1 MTKAEQETSALMS
14 TATETPATTV
24 QAVEA
29 AHVLQTY
36 KRQPVVLVRGEGVW
50 LIGDDGRRYLDL
62 LSGIGVNVLGHG
74 HPALVAAVREQ
85 VGELVHTSNLFF
97 HPWQGP
103 LAEKL
108 TRASGLERAF
118 FCNSGAEAVEGC
130 LKFARRFWYTAGT
143 PRPQFIAFERGFSGR
158 TMGALST
165 TWDEHYRTPFGPL
178 VPEVRFV
185 SNDDP
190 DDLLSAVSEQTAAI
204 LAEPIQGEGGV
215 RPLPPQ
221 IVAAINKACGSTGAL
236 YIADEVQ
243 SGLGRTGH
251 LFHFEALGLCP
262 DLISVGKALG
272 AGVPIGAVLV
282 SKRVAASISAGDHG
296 TTYGGNPLA
305 CRAALA
311 VMDTL
316 EQGLLEHVR
325 RVGPIFA
332 AGLKELASRHAM
344 VVDVRGAGLMQG
356 LVLDRDAAP
365 VVPAALERGLIVNR
379 TAERVVRMLPP
390 YIISEAEIA
399 EALSRLDAA
408 LTAVQGA

>member
-1 MTKAEQETSALMS
+1 MS
-14 TATETPATTV
+14 TTASEPIATTV

-36 KRQPVVLVRGEGVW
+36 KRQPVVFVRGEGVW
-50 LIGDDGRRYLDL
+50 LIADDGTRYLDL

-85 VGELVHTSNLFF
+85 VGELVHTSNLFY
-97 HPWQGP
+97 HPYQGA

-108 TRASGLERAF
+108 TRASGLPRAF

-130 LKFARRFWYTAGT
+130 LKFARRFWYTAGR
-143 PRPQFIAFERGFSGR
+143 PRTQFIAFERGFSGR

-165 TWDEHYRTPFGPL
+165 TWDAHYREPFGPL

-190 DDLLSAVSEQTAAI
+190 DDLLAAVSDDTAAI

-215 RPLPPQ
+215 RPLPPR
-221 IVAAINKACGSTGAL
+221 IVAAINKACAQTGAL

-243 SGLGRTGH
+243 SGLGRTGR

-272 AGVPIGAVLV
+272 GGIPIGAVLV
-282 SKRVAASISAGDHG
+282 SERVAATISAGDHG

-305 CRAALA
+305 CRAGLA
-311 VMDTL
+311 VMETL
-316 EQGLLEHVR
+316 EGGLLEHVR
-325 RVGPIFA
+325 TVGPVLERALKAMA
-332 AGLKELASRHAM
+332 ARHPM
-344 VVDVRGAGLMQG
+344 VVEVRGANLMQG
-356 LVLDRDAAP
+356 VVLDRDAAP

-379 TAERVVRMLPP
+379 TAEKVVRLLPP
-390 YIISEAEIA
+390 YVISEAEIH
-399 EALSRLDAA
+399 EAVARLDAA

>member
-1 MTKAEQETSALMS
+1 MS
-14 TATETPATTV
+14 TATESPATTV

-36 KRQPVVLVRGEGVW
+36 KRQPVVFVRGEGVW
-50 LIGDDGRRYLDL
+50 LVADDGKRYLDL
-62 LSGIGVNVLGHG
+62 LSGIGVNVLGHA
-74 HPALVAAVREQ
+74 HPALVSAVREQ

-97 HPWQGP
+97 HPYQGP
-103 LAEKL
+103 LAARL
-108 TRASGLERAF
+108 TAASGLDRAF

-143 PRPQFIAFERGFSGR
+143 PRRQFIAFERGFSGR

-165 TWDEHYRTPFGPL
+165 TWDEHYRLPFGPL
-178 VPEVRFV
+178 LPEVRFV
-185 SNDDP
+185 SNEDP
-190 DDLLSAVSEQTAAI
+190 ADLLAAVSEDTAAI
-204 LAEPIQGEGGV
+204 IAEPIQGEGGV

-221 IVAAINKACGSTGAL
+221 IVAAINTACARTGAL

-251 LFHFEALGLCP
+251 LFAFEALGLCP

-282 SKRVAASISAGDHG
+282 SSRVAASISAGDHG

-316 EQGLLEHVR
+316 EHGLLDHVR
-325 RVGPIFA
+325 RVGPVFA
-332 AGLKELASRHAM
+332 DGLRALARKHPM
-344 VVDVRGAGLMQG
+344 VVEVRGAGLMQG
-356 LVLDRDAAP
+356 LVLDRDATP

-390 YIISEAEIA
+390 YIITEAEIA
-399 EALSRLDAA
+399 EALLRLDAA
-408 LTAVQGA
+408 LSAVEGA

>member
-1 MTKAEQETSALMS
+1 MS
-14 TATETPATTV
+14 TTATESTAATV

-36 KRQPVVLVRGEGVW
+36 KRQPVVFVRGEGVW
-50 LIGDDGRRYLDL
+50 LHAEDGTRYLDL
-62 LSGIGVNVLGHG
+62 LSGIGVNVLGHS
-74 HPALVAAVREQ
+74 HPALVDAVRDQ
-85 VGELVHTSNLFF
+85 VGTLVHTSNLFF
-97 HPWQGP
+97 HPFQGP
-103 LAEKL
+103 LADRL
-108 TRASGLERAF
+108 TKASGLPRAF

-130 LKFARRFWYTAGT
+130 LKFARRFWYTAGA
-143 PRPQFIAFERGFSGR
+143 PRPEFIAFERGFSGR

-165 TWDEHYRTPFGPL
+165 TWDAHYRDPFGPL

-185 SNDDP
+185 SNEDP
-190 DDLLSAVSEQTAAI
+190 AELLAAASDRTAAI
-204 LAEPIQGEGGV
+204 IAEPIQGEGGV

-221 IVAAINKACGSTGAL
+221 IDAAINDVCARTGAL

-251 LFHFEALGLCP
+251 MFHHTALGLRP

-272 AGVPIGAVLV
+272 SGVPIGAVLV
-282 SKRVAASISAGDHG
+282 SARVAAAVSAGDHG

-311 VMDTL
+311 VLETL
-316 EQGLLEHVR
+316 DGGLLEHVR

-332 AGLKELASRHAM
+332 AALRGLAPKHPMIVE
-344 VVDVRGAGLMQG
+344 VRGAGLMQG

-379 TAERVVRMLPP
+379 TAENVVRMLPP
-390 YIISEAEIA
+390 YVITEAEIA
-399 EALSRLDAA
+399 EAITRLDAA
-408 LTAVQGA
+408 LTAVEGA

>member
-1 MTKAEQETSALMS
+1 MS
-14 TATETPATTV
+14 TATESPATTV

-36 KRQPVVLVRGEGVW
+36 KRQPVVFVRGEGVW
-50 LIGDDGRRYLDL
+50 LVADDGKRYLDM
-62 LSGIGVNVLGHG
+62 LSGIGVNVLGHA

-97 HPWQGP
+97 HPFQGP
-103 LAEKL
+103 LAERL

-143 PRPQFIAFERGFSGR
+143 PRTQFIAFERGFSGR

-185 SNDDP
+185 SNEDP
-190 DDLLSAVSEQTAAI
+190 ADLLSAVSDQTAAI
-204 LAEPIQGEGGV
+204 IAEPIQGEGGV
-215 RPLPPQ
+215 RPLPPA
-221 IVAAINKACGSTGAL
+221 IVAAINTACSRTGAL

-243 SGLGRTGH
+243 SGLGRTGQM
-251 LFHFEALGLCP
+251 FHFQTLGLHP
-262 DLISVGKALG
+262 DLISIGKALG
-272 AGVPIGAVLV
+272 AGVPIGAALV
-282 SKRVAASISAGDHG
+282 SSRVAASISAGDHG
-296 TTYGGNPLA
+296 TTYGGNALA
-305 CRAALA
+305 CRAALT
-311 VMDTL
+311 VLDEL
-316 EQGLLEHVR
+316 DGGLLAHVG
-325 RVGPIFA
+325 RVGPILA
-332 AGLKELASRHAM
+332 DGLRALARKHPM
-344 VVDVRGAGLMQG
+344 IVEVRGAGLMQG

-379 TAERVVRMLPP
+379 TAERVVRLLPP
-390 YIISEAEIA
+390 YVITDAEIT

-408 LTAVQGA
+408 LTAVEGA

>member
-1 MTKAEQETSALMS
+1 MS
-14 TATETPATTV
+14 ITTDSPATTI
-24 QAVEA
+24 QATEA

-36 KRQPVVLVRGEGVW
+36 KRQPVVFVRGEGVW
-50 LIGDDGRRYLDL
+50 LVADDGSRYLDL
-62 LSGIGVNVLGHG
+62 LSGIGVNVLGHA
-74 HPALVAAVREQ
+74 HPALLAAVREQ

-97 HPWQGP
+97 HPFQGP
-103 LAEKL
+103 LAARL

-118 FCNSGAEAVEGC
+118 FCNSGAEAVEAC

-143 PRPQFIAFERGFSGR
+143 PRTRFIAFERGFSGR

-190 DDLLSAVSEQTAAI
+190 DDLLSAVSDQTAAI
-204 LAEPIQGEGGV
+204 IAEPIQGEGGV

-221 IVAAINKACGSTGAL
+221 IVSAIDKACGASGAL

-251 LFHFEALGLCP
+251 MFHFKALGLTP
-262 DLISVGKALG
+262 DLVSVGKALG
-272 AGVPIGAVLV
+272 AGVPIGAALV
-282 SKRVAASISAGDHG
+282 SSRVAASISAGDHG

-311 VMDTL
+311 VLDTL
-316 EQGLLEHVR
+316 EHGLLDHVR
-325 RVGPIFA
+325 RVGQVFA
-332 AGLKELASRHAM
+332 DGLHALARKHPM
-344 VVDVRGAGLMQG
+344 VVEVRGAGLMQG
-356 LVLDRDAAP
+356 LVLDRDATP

-390 YIISEAEIA
+390 YVISESEIA

-408 LTAVQGA
+408 LTAAQGA

>member
-1 MTKAEQETSALMS
+1 MS
-14 TATETPATTV
+14 TTATTAPATTV

-36 KRQPVVLVRGEGVW
+36 KRQPVVFVRGEGVW
-50 LIGDDGRRYLDL
+50 LVDDNGRRYLDF

-74 HPALVAAVREQ
+74 HPALVGAVRDQ
-85 VGELVHTSNLFF
+85 VATLVHTSNLFF
-97 HPWQGP
+97 HPYQAP
-103 LAEKL
+103 LAERL
-108 TRASGLERAF
+108 TKASGLARAF

-130 LKFARRFWYTAGT
+130 LKFARRFWYSAGT

-165 TWDEHYRTPFGPL
+165 TWDAHYRDPFGPL
-178 VPEVRFV
+178 VPDVRFV
-185 SNDDP
+185 SNEDP
-190 DDLLSAVSEQTAAI
+190 ADLLAAVSDGTAAI
-204 LAEPIQGEGGV
+204 IGEPIQGEGGV

-221 IVAAINKACGSTGAL
+221 IVAAIGEACSRTGAL

-251 LFHFEALGLCP
+251 MFHFQALGLRP
-262 DLISVGKALG
+262 DLIAVGKALG
-272 AGVPIGAVLV
+272 AGVPIGAVLL
-282 SKRVAASISAGDHG
+282 SERVAGSISAGDHG

-311 VMDTL
+311 VMDAL
-316 EQGLLEHVR
+316 EQGLLDHVR
-325 RVGPIFA
+325 TVGPLLEQ
-332 AGLKELASRHAM
+332 GLRALAQKHPM
-344 VVDVRGAGLMQG
+344 VVEVRGAGLMQG

-379 TAERVVRMLPP
+379 TAERVVRLLPP
-390 YIISEAEIA
+390 YVITESEIA
-399 EALSRLDAA
+399 EGLTRLDAA

>member
-1 MTKAEQETSALMS
+1 MS
-14 TATETPATTV
+14 TATESPATTV

-36 KRQPVVLVRGEGVW
+36 KRQPVVFVRGEGVW
-50 LIGDDGRRYLDL
+50 LVADDGKRYLDL
-62 LSGIGVNVLGHG
+62 LSGIGVNVLGHA
-74 HPALVAAVREQ
+74 HPALVAAVRAQ

-97 HPWQGP
+97 HPYQGP
-103 LAEKL
+103 LAERL
-108 TRASGLERAF
+108 TAASGLERAF
-118 FCNSGAEAVEGC
+118 LCNSGAEAVEGC

-143 PRPQFIAFERGFSGR
+143 PRTQFIAFERGFSGR

-165 TWDEHYRTPFGPL
+165 TWDEHYRLPFGPL
-178 VPEVRFV
+178 LPEVRFV
-185 SNDDP
+185 SNEDP
-190 DDLLSAVSEQTAAI
+190 ADLLAAVSDDTAAI
-204 LAEPIQGEGGV
+204 IAEPIQGEGGV

-221 IVAAINKACGSTGAL
+221 IVAAINTACARTGAL

-251 LFHFEALGLCP
+251 MFAFEALGLCP

-272 AGVPIGAVLV
+272 GGVPIGAVLV
-282 SKRVAASISAGDHG
+282 SSRVAASISAGDHG

-316 EQGLLEHVR
+316 DHGLLDHVR
-325 RVGPIFA
+325 RVGPVFA
-332 AGLKELASRHAM
+332 EGLRALAQKHPM
-344 VVDVRGAGLMQG
+344 VVEVRGAGLMQG
-356 LVLDRDAAP
+356 LVLDRDATP

-390 YIISEAEIA
+390 YVISDAEIV

-408 LTAVQGA
+408 LSAVEGA

>member
-1 MTKAEQETSALMS
+1 MS
-14 TATETPATTV
+14 TAAGSPTTTV
-24 QAVEA
+24 QAAEA

-50 LIGDDGRRYLDL
+50 LIADDGTRYLDL
-62 LSGIGVNVLGHG
+62 LSGIGVNVLGHA

-85 VGELVHTSNLFF
+85 VGVLVHTSNLFF
-97 HPWQGP
+97 HPYQAP
-103 LAEKL
+103 LAARL
-108 TRASGLERAF
+108 TKASGLERAF

-143 PRPQFIAFERGFSGR
+143 PRRQFVAFERGFSGR

-165 TWDEHYRTPFGPL
+165 TWDEHYRLPFEPL
-178 VPEVRFV
+178 LPEVRFV
-185 SNDDP
+185 SNEDP
-190 DDLLSAVSEQTAAI
+190 DDLLAAVSTDTAAI
-204 LAEPIQGEGGV
+204 IAEPIQGEGGV

-221 IVAAINKACGSTGAL
+221 IVAAITRACSDTGAL

-251 LFHFEALGLCP
+251 LFHSAALGLRP

-282 SKRVAASISAGDHG
+282 SSRVAASISAGDHG
-296 TTYGGNPLA
+296 TTYGGNALA

-311 VMDTL
+311 VLDTL
-316 EQGLLEHVR
+316 EDGLLDHVR
-325 RVGPIFA
+325 RVGPVFA
-332 AGLKELASRHAM
+332 EGLRGLARKHPM
-344 VVDVRGAGLMQG
+344 VVEVRGAGLMQG

-390 YIISEAEIA
+390 YVITEPEIA

-408 LTAVQGA
+408 LGAVEGA

>member
-1 MTKAEQETSALMS
+1 MTT
-14 TATETPATTV
+14 TTPAPSAV
-24 QAVEA
+24 QTLEA

-36 KRQPVVLVRGEGVW
+36 KRQPVVFVRGEGVW
-50 LIGDDGRRYLDL
+50 LVADDGTRYLDL
-62 LSGIGVNVLGHG
+62 LSGIGVNVLGHA
-74 HPALVAAVREQ
+74 HPALVSAVREQ
-85 VGELVHTSNLFF
+85 VGTLVHTSNLFF
-97 HPWQGP
+97 HPFQGQ
-103 LAEKL
+103 LAAAL
-108 TRASGLERAF
+108 THASGLERAF

-130 LKFARRFWYTAGT
+130 LKFARRYWYTQGA
-143 PRPQFIAFERGFSGR
+143 PRRQFIAFERGFSGR

-165 TWDEHYRTPFGPL
+165 TWDAHYREPFGPL

-185 SNDDP
+185 SNEDP
-190 DDLLSAVSEQTAAI
+190 ADLRAAVSEQTAAI
-204 LAEPIQGEGGV
+204 IAEPIQGEGGV

-221 IVAAINKACGSTGAL
+221 IVAAINEVCASTGAL

-251 LFHFEALGLCP
+251 MFHSSALGLTP

-282 SKRVAASISAGDHG
+282 SSRVATAIAAGDHG

-305 CRAALA
+305 CRAGLA
-311 VMDTL
+311 VMETL
-316 EQGLLEHVR
+316 QNGLLDHVR
-325 RVGPIFA
+325 RVGPVFA
-332 AGLKELASRHAM
+332 DGLRALAARHPM
-344 VVDVRGAGLMQG
+344 VTEVRGAGLMQG

-390 YIISEAEIA
+390 YVITESEIA
-399 EALSRLDAA
+399 EALTRLDAA
-408 LTAVQGA
+408 LTAVEGA

>member
-1 MTKAEQETSALMS
+1 MS
-14 TATETPATTV
+14 TATESPTTID
-24 QAVEA
+24 AVEA

-36 KRQPVVLVRGEGVW
+36 KRQPVVFVRGEGVW
-50 LIGDDGRRYLDL
+50 LVADDGRRYLDM
-62 LSGIGVNVLGHG
+62 LSGIGVNVLGHA
-74 HPALVAAVREQ
+74 HPALVAAVRDQ
-85 VGELVHTSNLFF
+85 VGQLIHTSNLFF
-97 HPWQGP
+97 HPFQGP
-103 LAEKL
+103 LAARL
-108 TRASGLERAF
+108 TRASGLDRAF

-190 DDLLSAVSEQTAAI
+190 DDLLAAVSDRTAAI
-204 LAEPIQGEGGV
+204 IGEPIQGEGGV
-215 RPLPPQ
+215 RPLPPH
-221 IVAAINKACGSTGAL
+221 IVDAINKACASTGAL

-251 LFHFEALGLCP
+251 MFHSAALGLCP
-262 DLISVGKALG
+262 DLIAVGKALG
-272 AGVPIGAVLV
+272 GGLPIGAVLV
-282 SKRVAASISAGDHG
+282 SARVAAAISAGDHG

-311 VMDTL
+311 VLETL
-316 EQGLLEHVR
+316 DNGLLDHVR
-325 RVGPIFA
+325 QVGPVFA
-332 AGLKELASRHAM
+332 DGLRALAAKHAM
-344 VVDVRGAGLMQG
+344 VVEVRGAGLMQG
-356 LVLDRDAAP
+356 LVLDRDAAA

-379 TAERVVRMLPP
+379 TAERVVRLLPP
-390 YIISEAEIA
+390 YVISAAEIT
-399 EALSRLDAA
+399 EALTRLDAA
-408 LTAVQGA
+408 LTAVHGA

>member
-1 MTKAEQETSALMS
+1 MS
-14 TATETPATTV
+14 SATESPTTV
-24 QAVEA
+24 DAVEA

-36 KRQPVVLVRGEGVW
+36 KRQPVVFVRGEGVW
-50 LIGDDGRRYLDL
+50 LVADDGRRYLDM
-62 LSGIGVNVLGHG
+62 LSGIGVNVLGHS

-97 HPWQGP
+97 HPYQGP
-103 LAEKL
+103 LAARL
-108 TRASGLERAF
+108 TRASGLDRAF

-165 TWDEHYRTPFGPL
+165 TWDEHYRMPFGPL
-178 VPEVRFV
+178 VPDVRFV

-190 DDLLSAVSEQTAAI
+190 DDLLSAVSDRTAAI
-204 LAEPIQGEGGV
+204 IGEPIQGEGGV
-215 RPLPPQ
+215 RPLPGR
-221 IVAAINKACGSTGAL
+221 IVDAINKACAATGAL

-251 LFHFEALGLCP
+251 LFHSAELGLCP
-262 DLISVGKALG
+262 DLIAVGKALG
-272 AGVPIGAVLV
+272 GGVPIGAVLV
-282 SKRVAASISAGDHG
+282 SARVAAAISAGDHG

-316 EQGLLEHVR
+316 DNGLLDHVR
-325 RVGPIFA
+325 QVGPVLAEGLRALA
-332 AGLKELASRHAM
+332 AKHPM
-344 VVDVRGAGLMQG
+344 VVEVRGAGLMQG
-356 LVLDRDAAP
+356 LVLDRDAAA

-379 TAERVVRMLPP
+379 TAERVVRLLPP
-390 YIISEAEIA
+390 YVISAAEIA

-408 LTAVQGA
+408 LAAVQGA

>member
-1 MTKAEQETSALMS
+1 MS
-14 TATETPATTV
+14 TIATAPSATTV

-36 KRQPVVLVRGEGVW
+36 KRQPVVFVRGDGVW
-50 LIGDDGRRYLDL
+50 LVADDGSRYLDL

-85 VGELVHTSNLFF
+85 VGELVHTSNLFY
-97 HPWQGP
+97 HPYQGA

-108 TRASGLERAF
+108 TKASGLPRAF

-143 PRPQFIAFERGFSGR
+143 PRKQFIAFERGFSGR

-165 TWDEHYRTPFGPL
+165 TWDAHYREPFGPL

-185 SNDDP
+185 SNEDP
-190 DDLLSAVSEQTAAI
+190 DELLAAVSTDTAAI

-221 IVAAINKACGSTGAL
+221 IVAAINTACDKTGAL
-236 YIADEVQ
+236 FIADEVQ

-251 LFHFEALGLCP
+251 MFHFAALGLRP

-272 AGVPIGAVLV
+272 GGIPIGAVLV
-282 SKRVAASISAGDHG
+282 SERVAASISAGDHG

-305 CRAALA
+305 CRAGLA
-311 VMDTL
+311 VMETL
-316 EQGLLEHVR
+316 EGGLLDHVR
-325 RVGPIFA
+325 TVGPVFERA
-332 AGLKELASRHAM
+332 LKAMASKHPM
-344 VVDVRGAGLMQG
+344 VVEVRGANLMQG

-379 TAERVVRMLPP
+379 TAEKVVRLLPP
-390 YIISEAEIA
+390 YVISEADIH
-399 EALSRLDAA
+399 EAVARLDAA
-408 LTAVQGA
+408 LTAWP

>member
-1 MTKAEQETSALMS
+1 MS
-14 TATETPATTV
+14 SATESPTTV
-24 QAVEA
+24 DAVEA

-36 KRQPVVLVRGEGVW
+36 KRQPVVFVRGEGVW
-50 LIGDDGRRYLDL
+50 LVADDGRRYLDM
-62 LSGIGVNVLGHG
+62 LSGIGVNVLGHA

-97 HPWQGP
+97 HPYQGP
-103 LAEKL
+103 LAARL
-108 TRASGLERAF
+108 TRASGLDRAF

-165 TWDEHYRTPFGPL
+165 TWDEHYRMPFGPL
-178 VPEVRFV
+178 VPDVRFV

-190 DDLLSAVSEQTAAI
+190 DDLLSAVSERTAAI
-204 LAEPIQGEGGV
+204 IGEPIQGEGGV
-215 RPLPPQ
+215 RPLPGR
-221 IVAAINKACGSTGAL
+221 IVDAINKACAATGAL

-251 LFHFEALGLCP
+251 LFHSAELGLCP
-262 DLISVGKALG
+262 DLIAVGKALG
-272 AGVPIGAVLV
+272 GGVPIGAVLV
-282 SKRVAASISAGDHG
+282 SARVAAAISAGDHG

-311 VMDTL
+311 VLDTL
-316 EQGLLEHVR
+316 DNGLLDHVR
-325 RVGPIFA
+325 QVGPVLA
-332 AGLKELASRHAM
+332 EGLRALAGKHPM
-344 VVDVRGAGLMQG
+344 VVEVRGAGLMQG
-356 LVLDRDAAP
+356 LVLDRDAAA

-379 TAERVVRMLPP
+379 TAERVVRLLPP
-390 YIISEAEIA
+390 YVISAAEIA

-408 LTAVQGA
+408 LAAVQGA

>member
-1 MTKAEQETSALMS
+1 MS
-14 TATETPATTV
+14 IAADTPPTTV

-36 KRQPVVLVRGEGVW
+36 KRQPVVFVRGEGVW
-50 LIGDDGRRYLDL
+50 LVADDGSRYLDM
-62 LSGIGVNVLGHG
+62 LSGIGVNVLGHA
-74 HPALVAAVREQ
+74 HPALIAAVREQ

-97 HPWQGP
+97 HPFQGQ
-103 LAEKL
+103 LAARL
-108 TRASGLERAF
+108 TAASGLERAF

-130 LKFARRFWYTAGT
+130 LKFARRFWYTAGA
-143 PRPQFIAFERGFSGR
+143 PRTQFIAFERGFSGR

-185 SNDDP
+185 SNEDP
-190 DDLLSAVSEQTAAI
+190 DDLLSAVSNQTAAI
-204 LAEPIQGEGGV
+204 IAEPIQGEGGV

-221 IVAAINKACGSTGAL
+221 IVAAINKACSMSGAL

-251 LFHFEALGLCP
+251 MFHFKTLGLTP

-272 AGVPIGAVLV
+272 AGVPIGAALT
-282 SKRVAASISAGDHG
+282 SSRVAASISAGDHG

-311 VMDTL
+311 VLDTL
-316 EQGLLEHVR
+316 EHGLLDHVR

-332 AGLKELASRHAM
+332 EGLRTLARKHPM
-344 VVDVRGAGLMQG
+344 VVEVRGAGLMQG
-356 LVLDRDAAP
+356 LVLDRDATA

-379 TAERVVRMLPP
+379 TAERVVRLLPP
-390 YIISEAEIA
+390 YVINEAEIA

>member
-1 MTKAEQETSALMS
+1 MS
-14 TATETPATTV
+14 TTATEPTATTV

-36 KRQPVVLVRGEGVW
+36 KRQPVVFVRGEGVW
-50 LIGDDGRRYLDL
+50 LVDDQGKRYLDL
-62 LSGIGVNVLGHG
+62 LSGIGVNVLGHA
-74 HPALVAAVREQ
+74 HPALVQAVREQ
-85 VGELVHTSNLFF
+85 IGTLVHTSNLFF
-97 HPWQGP
+97 HPYQGP
-103 LAEKL
+103 LAERL
-108 TRASGLERAF
+108 TKASGLPRAF

-130 LKFARRFWYTAGT
+130 LKFARRYWYTAGT
-143 PRPQFIAFERGFSGR
+143 PRTQFIAFERGFSGR

-165 TWDEHYRTPFGPL
+165 TWDAHYRDPFGPL

-185 SNDDP
+185 SNEDP
-190 DDLLSAVSEQTAAI
+190 DDLLSAVSDRTAAI
-204 LAEPIQGEGGV
+204 IGEPIQGEGGV

-221 IVAAINKACGSTGAL
+221 IVAAITEAGASTGAL

-251 LFHFEALGLCP
+251 LFHSGALGLRP
-262 DLISVGKALG
+262 DLIAVGKALG
-272 AGVPIGAVLV
+272 GGVPIGAVLV
-282 SKRVAASISAGDHG
+282 SERVAASISAGDHG

-311 VMDTL
+311 VLDTL
-316 EQGLLEHVR
+316 EQGLLDHVR
-325 RVGPIFA
+325 RVGPVFEQ
-332 AGLKELASRHAM
+332 GLRALAQKHPM
-344 VVDVRGAGLMQG
+344 IVDVRGAGLMQG

-390 YIISEAEIA
+390 YVISEAEIA
-399 EALSRLDAA
+399 EALTRLDAA
-408 LTAVQGA
+408 LAAVEGA

>member
-1 MTKAEQETSALMS
+1 MS
-14 TATETPATTV
+14 TATESPATTV

-36 KRQPVVLVRGEGVW
+36 KRQPVVFVRGEGVW
-50 LIGDDGRRYLDL
+50 LVADDGKRYLDL
-62 LSGIGVNVLGHG
+62 LSGIGVNVLGHA
-74 HPALVAAVREQ
+74 HPALVSAVREQ

-97 HPWQGP
+97 HPYQGP
-103 LAEKL
+103 LAARL
-108 TRASGLERAF
+108 TAASGLDRAF

-143 PRPQFIAFERGFSGR
+143 PRRQFIAFERGFSGR

-165 TWDEHYRTPFGPL
+165 TWDEHYRLPFGPL
-178 VPEVRFV
+178 LPEVRFV
-185 SNDDP
+185 SNEDP
-190 DDLLSAVSEQTAAI
+190 ADLLAAVSEDTAAI
-204 LAEPIQGEGGV
+204 IAEPIQGEGGV

-221 IVAAINKACGSTGAL
+221 IVAAINTACARTGAL

-251 LFHFEALGLCP
+251 LFAFEALGLCP

-282 SKRVAASISAGDHG
+282 SARVAASISAGDHG

-316 EQGLLEHVR
+316 EHGLLDHVR
-325 RVGPIFA
+325 RVGPVFA
-332 AGLKELASRHAM
+332 DGLRALARKHPM
-344 VVDVRGAGLMQG
+344 VVEVRGAGLMQG
-356 LVLDRDAAP
+356 LVLDRDATP

-390 YIISEAEIA
+390 YVISDAEIG

-408 LTAVQGA
+408 LSAVEGA

>member
-1 MTKAEQETSALMS
+1 MS
-14 TATETPATTV
+14 TATESPATSV

-29 AHVLQTY
+29 RHVLQTY
-36 KRQPVVLVRGEGVW
+36 KRQPVVFVRGEGAW
-50 LIGDDGRRYLDL
+50 LIADDGRRYLDF
-62 LSGIGVNVLGHG
+62 LSGIGVNVLGHA

-97 HPWQGP
+97 HPYQGP
-103 LAEKL
+103 LAARL
-108 TRASGLERAF
+108 TQASGLERAF

-143 PRPQFIAFERGFSGR
+143 PRQQFIAFERGFSGR

-190 DDLLSAVSEQTAAI
+190 DDLLSAVSDKTAAI
-204 LAEPIQGEGGV
+204 IAEPIQGEGGV

-221 IVAAINKACGSTGAL
+221 IVQAINKACAATGAL

-251 LFHFEALGLCP
+251 LFHFAELGLRP
-262 DLISVGKALG
+262 DLISIGKALG

-282 SKRVAASISAGDHG
+282 SSRVAASISAGDHG

-311 VMDTL
+311 VLDTL
-316 EQGLLEHVR
+316 DNGLLDHVR
-325 RVGPIFA
+325 RVGPVFA
-332 AGLKELASRHAM
+332 EGLRTIARKHPM

-365 VVPAALERGLIVNR
+365 VVPAALERGLVVNR
-379 TAERVVRMLPP
+379 TAECVVRMLPP
-390 YIISEAEIA
+390 YIVTEAEIG

>member
-1 MTKAEQETSALMS
+1 MTGKDSTMS
-14 TATETPATTV
+14 TTATQPTATTIE
-24 QAVEA
+24 AVEA

-36 KRQPVVLVRGEGVW
+36 KRQPVVFVRGEGVW
-50 LIGDDGRRYLDL
+50 LVADDGRRYLDM
-62 LSGIGVNVLGHG
+62 LSGIGVNVLGHA
-74 HPALVAAVREQ
+74 HPAQVAAVREQ

-97 HPWQGP
+97 HPYQGP
-103 LAEKL
+103 LATRL

-143 PRPQFIAFERGFSGR
+143 PRRQFIAFERGFSGR

-190 DDLLSAVSEQTAAI
+190 ADLLAAISDQTAAI
-204 LAEPIQGEGGV
+204 IGEPIQGEGGV

-221 IVAAINKACGSTGAL
+221 IVAAINTGCATTGAL

-251 LFHFEALGLCP
+251 MFHSAALGLSP

-272 AGVPIGAVLV
+272 GGVPIGAVLV
-282 SKRVAASISAGDHG
+282 SSRVAASISAGDHG

-311 VMDTL
+311 VLDTL
-316 EQGLLEHVR
+316 DNGLLEHVR
-325 RVGPIFA
+325 AVGPVFVEGLRALA
-332 AGLKELASRHAM
+332 AKHPM
-344 VVDVRGAGLMQG
+344 VVEVRGAGLMQG
-356 LVLDRDAAP
+356 LVLDRDAAA

-379 TAERVVRMLPP
+379 TAERVVRLLPP
-390 YIISEAEIA
+390 YIISAAEIT

>member
-1 MTKAEQETSALMS
+1 MT
-14 TATETPATTV
+14 TATAATTTTV

-36 KRQPVVLVRGEGVW
+36 KRQPVVFVRGEGVW
-50 LIGDDGRRYLDL
+50 LVADDGTRYLDL
-62 LSGIGVNVLGHG
+62 LSGIGVNVLGHA
-74 HPALVAAVREQ
+74 HPALVEAVRDQ
-85 VGELVHTSNLFF
+85 VGTLVHTSNLFF
-97 HPWQGP
+97 HPYQGP
-103 LAEKL
+103 LAERL
-108 TRASGLERAF
+108 TRASGLPRAF

-143 PRPQFIAFERGFSGR
+143 PRAQFIAFERGFSGR

-165 TWDEHYRTPFGPL
+165 TWDAHYRDPFGPL
-178 VPEVRFV
+178 LPEVRFV
-185 SNDDP
+185 SNEDP
-190 DDLLSAVSEQTAAI
+190 DDLLSAVSDRTAAI
-204 LAEPIQGEGGV
+204 IAEPIQGEGGV

-221 IVAAINKACGSTGAL
+221 IVAAINKACGATGAL

-262 DLISVGKALG
+262 DLVSIGKALG
-272 AGVPIGAVLV
+272 GGVPIGAGLV
-282 SKRVAASISAGDHG
+282 STRVAASISAGDHG

-305 CRAALA
+305 CRAGLA
-311 VMDTL
+311 VMETL
-316 EQGLLEHVR
+316 ENGLLDHVR
-325 RVGPIFA
+325 RVGPVFE
-332 AGLKELASRHAM
+332 AGLRELARKHAM

-365 VVPAALERGLIVNR
+365 VVPAALERHLIVNR

-390 YIISEAEIA
+390 YVITEAEIA
-399 EALSRLDAA
+399 EALVRLDAA
-408 LTAVQGA
+408 LTAVAGA